1 MGMQKD
7 GGGMQ
12 DEYGEDMDKGSVV
25 ARFERFRLESGL
37 TLPEVTVAYQT
48 WGSLDAAGGNC
59 VFVAHAL
66 TGNADAASWWGGII
80 GPGCP
85 LDTDRYLV
93 VCANML
99 GSCYG
104 TTGPLSEMP
113 SGCPWVA
120 PRPEGTHLAA
130 AGGRFA
136 ADFPYCTLRDTVRLH
151 RALLERLGVT
161 AVHAVVGGSAGGM
174 QALEWAL
181 LFPDLVQRA
190 VVIACGATQSA
201 WQVAISEAQRQAIYH
216 DPQWNGGYYSLDCP
230 PSRGLA
236 VARQEAMIW
245 YRSREAY
252 DTKFG
257 RGARGG
263 RVGAAS
269 APNLRAVHEEGR
281 SGGALPPANG
291 IAAAHGSAGE
301 EGRGSTPLPSYAVE
315 GYLEYQGAKFVDR
328 FDAGAYVALT
338 RSLDSHDVGR
348 ERGGVEAALASIEQ
362 PVLVVGITSD
372 VLYPLAMQ
380 QELAQGI
387 PRAALRVVTSGE
399 GHDGFLLEVDQV
411 GAHIREGLAMD
422 PGGAAPPKRLLNALL
437 QGGDADVTPQ
447 LLLSSPAAMR
457 QAMLRTRPS
466 SGLRPPGGVARPPNE
481 EDPAQGGA
489 PDGNDG
495 GGSLGSV
502 AW

>member
-1 MGMQKD
+1 
-7 GGGMQ
+7 MQ

-25 ARFERFRLESGL
+25 ARFEWFRLESGL

-201 WQVAISEAQRQAIYH
+201 WQVAISEAQRQAIYQ
-216 DPQWNGGYYSLDCP
+216 DPQWNGGYYPLDRP
-230 PSRGLA
+230 PARGLA

-252 DTKFG
+252 DSKFG

-263 RVGAAS
+263 RIGAAS
-269 APNLRAVHEEGR
+269 APNLRAVHEGGR
-281 SGGALPPANG
+281 EAANG
-291 IAAAHGSAGE
+291 AAKTSAGE
-301 EGRGSTPLPSYAVE
+301 GQGSTPLPSYAVE

-387 PRAALRVVTSGE
+387 PRAALRIVTSGE

-411 GAHIREGLAMD
+411 GAHIREGLATD
-422 PGGAAPPKRLLNALL
+422 PHGGALPKRLLNDLL
-437 QGGDADVTPQ
+437 QGDADVTPQ
-447 LLLSSPAAMR
+447 LLLSSPVAMR
-457 QAMLRTRPS
+457 EAMLRTRPS
-466 SGLRPPGGVARPPNE
+466 SHKASSSLGQPNGIAHPPSTGESDGNDGGRDN
-481 EDPAQGGA
+481 DGGS
-489 PDGNDG
+489 GNDG
-495 GGSLGSV
+495 GGSLGSI